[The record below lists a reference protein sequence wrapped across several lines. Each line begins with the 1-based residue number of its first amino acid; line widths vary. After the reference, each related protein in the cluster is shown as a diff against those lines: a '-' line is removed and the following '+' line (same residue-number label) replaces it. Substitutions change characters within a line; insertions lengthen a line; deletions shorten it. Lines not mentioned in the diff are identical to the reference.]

1 MSHYEIALLLVQLA
15 LMAAFFMPQRSLVW
29 LRYGTLAAVLVA
41 DYWLASWPNATAS
54 LMIIVVMVA
63 RFATLSSLID
73 KLNNSWVDVSNPIA
87 PTYVQPSD
95 NKLGWLTPY
104 MTPHR
109 FHKGEVMFRMGEE
122 SDAMYLIRSGT
133 VMLKE
138 IGLTLTAGEMIG
150 EIGIFSPSRER
161 TATAECETDVEV
173 LTLRARR
180 VFEIVAQNPNFGLK
194 MMQLII
200 ARMNQRIVRQMAE
213 QREIE
218 ARAEAEKLRNRIET
232 AETFESG
239 IERVFSSVTD
249 SVKSMQLAAQDI
261 MAVSE
266 QASSRSVL
274 ARNALNLASANTEA
288 LAGSARSLADS
299 IYGIG
304 QEVDRSSEIAQA
316 AVTHAERAD
325 QTIANLLRAT
335 SRINDIVKLI
345 SEIASQ
351 TNLLALNATIE
362 AARAGDAGK
371 GFAVVAGEVKALAS
385 QTGRATEEIS
395 AQVAGMSDAT
405 KQIVEDL
412 RTIGDTIEH
421 MGEITRQ
428 ISVNIHEQRGASATV
443 AENLHQAGLGT
454 QEVSSQIVGILD
466 SVKEAN
472 MIMDR
477 VMSTANNLTDETT
490 SLRDEVT
497 TFTHF
502 MKQPD

>member
-1 MSHYEIALLLVQLA
+1 MTLSEIALFAFQFILMVSFFLPRLA
-15 LMAAFFMPQRSLVW
+15 VVWIRFGLIAIAIAGDVYLQSL
-29 LRYGTLAAVLVA
+29 
-41 DYWLASWPNATAS
+41 PNATATI
-54 LMIIVVMVA
+54 MIIVVVAA
-63 RFATLSSLID
+63 RFATIQTLIQ
-73 KLNNSWVDVSNPIA
+73 KLNHSWVDVSNPIA
-87 PTYVQPSD
+87 PTYVQPND

-104 MTPHR
+104 MVLRHFKR
-109 FHKGEVMFRMGEE
+109 GDIMFHMGEE
-122 SDAMYLIRSGT
+122 SDAMYLIRSGS
-133 VMLKE
+133 VLLKE
-138 IGLTLTAGEMIG
+138 IGLTLNAGEMIG

-161 TATAECETDVEV
+161 TATAQCETDVEA
-173 LTLRARR
+173 LTLKART
-180 VFEIVAQNPNFGLK
+180 VFQIVAQNPSFGLK

-200 ARMNQRIVRQMAE
+200 ARMNQRIVRQMAD
-213 QREIE
+213 QRDLE
-218 ARAEAEKLRNRIET
+218 ARAEAEKLRNRVET

-239 IERVFSSVTD
+239 VERVFRGVTD
-249 SVKSMQLAAQDI
+249 SVKSMQLSAQDI
-261 MAVSE
+261 KKVSE

-274 ARNALNLASANTEA
+274 ASNALNLASANTEA

-316 AVTHAERAD
+316 AVAHAQRAD

-385 QTGRATEEIS
+385 QTARATEEIS
-395 AQVAGMSDAT
+395 TQVAGMSDAT
-405 KQIVEDL
+405 KQIVDDL

-428 ISVNIHEQRGASATV
+428 ISVNIHEQRGASANV
-443 AENLHQAGLGT
+443 AENLHQAGMGT
-454 QEVSSQIVGILD
+454 QEVGSQILGILD

-472 MIMDR
+472 LIMDR
-477 VMSTANNLTDETT
+477 VMTTARNLSDDAT

>member
-1 MSHYEIALLLVQLA
+1 MTQTDYALLVVQLFV
-15 LMAAFFMPQRSLVW
+15 MMSFFMPQRSMVW
-29 LRYGTLAAVLVA
+29 IRYVLFLGVVIA
-41 DYWLASWPNATAS
+41 DIYFESWPNAAAS
-54 LMIIVVMVA
+54 LMIFVVMMA
-63 RFATLSSLID
+63 RFVTQKALIR
-73 KLNNSWVDVSNPIA
+73 KLNHSWVDVSNPMS
-87 PTYVQPSD
+87 PTYVQPND

-104 MTPHR
+104 MTPR
-109 FHKGEVMFRMGEE
+109 KFNRGEIMFRMGEV

-133 VMLKE
+133 VLLKE
-138 IGLTLTAGEMIG
+138 IGLTLHAGEMIG

-161 TATAECETDVEV
+161 TATAYCETDVDA
-173 LTLRARR
+173 LLLKAQS
-180 VFEIVAQNPNFGLK
+180 VFEIVAQNPSFGLK

-200 ARMNQRIVRQMAE
+200 ARMNQRITRQMAE
-213 QREIE
+213 QRDVE
-218 ARAEAEKLRNRIET
+218 ARAESEKLRNRLET

-239 IERVFSSVTD
+239 VERVFRGVTD
-249 SVKSMQLAAQDI
+249 SVKSMQHSAENI
-261 MAVSE
+261 KVVSE

-274 ARNALNLASANTEA
+274 ASNALNLAKANTEA

-316 AVTHAERAD
+316 AVSHAQRAD
-325 QTIANLLRAT
+325 NTIANLLRAT

-385 QTGRATEEIS
+385 QTARATEEIS
-395 AQVAGMSDAT
+395 TQVSGMSDAT
-405 KQIVEDL
+405 KQIVDDL

-443 AENLHQAGLGT
+443 AENLHQAGMGT
-454 QEVSSQIVGILD
+454 QEVSSQIMGILD

-472 MIMDR
+472 LIMDR
-477 VMSTANNLTDETT
+477 VMSTATNLAKDAS